1 MLKGL
6 MLTPPIIGR
15 ISIGQVV
22 EKNGK
27 RLPQIDDQFTLTSQ
41 LQNAEG
47 WLKHPLD
54 QQLRQADQK
63 LRDIPVRLLFS
74 DPELNLRAEY
84 SLFDPQTGRP
94 ICVGDGETC
103 QRATR
108 NGMETHPCPSPE
120 GCDLAQGYCKPYG
133 RLNVIVEPPD
143 ESLDTHTDPL
153 GSFIFRTTGFNS
165 IRTLASRLSYFAAI
179 SGKRLACLPLALK
192 LRGKSTRQSYG
203 RAVYYVDLTLR
214 EGLSLEQT
222 LAHAQALDQQRQAMG
237 YDQAA
242 LDRAARKGYQA
253 GAFEDASDESAEV
266 VDEFY
271 AQINHTDQPHTQ
283 PLSPQTNGDTPPKTQ
298 QPAANHASTPQLKPL
313 NRALSLND
321 KLTNQAQQQLA
332 QPLQPQ
338 TSKTKTA

>member
-27 RLPQIDDQFTLTSQ
+27 RLPQKDDQFTLTSQ
-41 LQNAEG
+41 VQNAEG

-54 QQLRQADQK
+54 QHLRKPDQK
-63 LRDIPVRLLFS
+63 LREIPIRLLFS

-84 SLFDPQTGRP
+84 SLFEPQTGRP
-94 ICVGDGETC
+94 ICVGNGETC
-103 QRATR
+103 QRHTR
-108 NGMETHPCPSPE
+108 NGMETLPCPSPD

-133 RLNVIVEPPD
+133 RLNVIVEANT
-143 ESLDTHTDPL
+143 ESHDANTDPL

-203 RAVYYVDLTLR
+203 RPVYYVDLTLR
-214 EGLSLEQT
+214 DDLSLEQT
-222 LAHAQALDQQRQAMG
+222 LHIAQTLDEQRQAMG
-237 YDQAA
+237 YDQSA
-242 LDRAARKGYQA
+242 LDRAARKGYQM
-253 GAFEDASDESAEV
+253 GAFEDSSEESAEV

-271 AQINHTDQPHTQ
+271 PEINSTEP
-283 PLSPQTNGDTPPKTQ
+283 PQTQ
-298 QPAANHASTPQLKPL
+298 QNPNPSTSNPQLKPL
-313 NRALSLND
+313 NRAMSLND
-321 KLTNQAQQQLA
+321 KLNTQAQQQLS
-332 QPLQPQ
+332 QQPQ
-338 TSKTKTA
+338 QSKTKTA